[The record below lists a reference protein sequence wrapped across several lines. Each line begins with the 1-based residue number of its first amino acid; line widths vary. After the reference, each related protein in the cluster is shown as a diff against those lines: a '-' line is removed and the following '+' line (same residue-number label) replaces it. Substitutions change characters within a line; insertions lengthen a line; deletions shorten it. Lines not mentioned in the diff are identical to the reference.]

1 MRRMGWI
8 AAWPVGLALGVATA
22 RLARNDPSLAYAG
35 SGVEVAIE
43 LLAGCA
49 VIASGLIWIRRHPRG
64 AFGMQLVA
72 GGCGWF
78 LLEWNNP
85 SVGSPLVFTVGLVLY
100 AAAPPVLA
108 YALLSYPANAL
119 KLLGQAAIALA
130 FAGSVLALGLLPA
143 LVFDPGAQG
152 CGQCPRNLLLVHGS
166 ATLYRQFNRV
176 GVYVG
181 LAWTVLVLTL
191 LIVRVARASFAVR
204 RRLVPVLIPGCA
216 YLGLIA
222 ADFVASVHRGYL
234 ANDPIDRGLWVGE
247 AAALTLV
254 ALAPAW
260 YWLSARRTRTK
271 LARLVV
277 ELSNAPSPGG
287 LEQALARSLGDP
299 GVRLASRIG
308 DGRYVDAEGR
318 KVDLGPDRTAL
329 LRERV
334 EVAVLSHK
342 PGFLDD
348 PGLVE
353 ALTATVR
360 LALDNERLRAEL
372 LAHLTDLRDSRA
384 RIVATGDQERRRLE
398 RDLHDG
404 AQQRLVALV
413 LALGLLSARL
423 QAGPGSDQTLLL
435 CMREA
440 DRELR
445 AALDDLRVLASGI
458 FPSVLGDEGLAAAV
472 EALAEEEPGR
482 IRIQDLPE
490 QRLRPAIESAAYR
503 VIADTVKHALHAPV
517 SVDARVS
524 DGLLVV
530 EIQSDQPPD
539 GRTDLEDRV
548 GALGGTLALDHPTGG
563 RATIR
568 AEIPCAS

>member
-1 MRRMGWI
+1 MRRMGWF
-8 AAWPVGLALGVATA
+8 AAWPAGLALGVATA

-35 SGVEVAIE
+35 SGVAVAIE
-43 LLAGCA
+43 LLAGYA
-49 VIASGLIWIRRHPRG
+49 LIASGLIWIRRHPHG
-64 AFGMQLVA
+64 PFGMLVVA

-108 YALLSYPANAL
+108 FALLTYPANAL
-119 KLLGQAAIALA
+119 RALGQAAIALA

-152 CGQCPRNLLLVHGS
+152 CSQCPRNLLLVHGS

-181 LAWTVLVLTL
+181 LAWAVLVLAL
-191 LIVRVARASFAVR
+191 LVARVARASFPVR

-216 YLGLIA
+216 YLGFVA
-222 ADFVASVHRGYL
+222 ADFVASMHRGYL
-234 ANDPIDRGLWVGE
+234 SNDPIDRRLWLGQ

-260 YWLSARRTRTK
+260 SWLSARRTRAK

-299 GVRLASRIG
+299 GVRLAYRIG
-308 DGRYVDAEGR
+308 DGGYVDAEGR
-318 KVDLGPDRTAL
+318 KVDLGPDCTAL
-329 LRERV
+329 MREGV

-342 PGFLDD
+342 PGLLDD

-372 LAHLTDLRDSRA
+372 LAHLADLRDSRA
-384 RIVATGDQERRRLE
+384 RIVATGDLERRRLE

-404 AQQRLVALV
+404 AQQRLVGLS
-413 LALGLLSARL
+413 LALGLLSTQLRSRSK
-423 QAGPGSDQTLLL
+423 PD
-435 CMREA
+435 
-440 DRELR
+440 R
-445 AALDDLRVLASGI
+445 AA
-458 FPSVLGDEGLAAAV
+458 
-472 EALAEEEPGR
+472 
-482 IRIQDLPE
+482 
-490 QRLRPAIESAAYR
+490 
-503 VIADTVKHALHAPV
+503 
-517 SVDARVS
+517 ARVRQR
-524 DGLLVV
+524 G
-530 EIQSDQPPD
+530 EP
-539 GRTDLEDRV
+539 RAAC
-548 GALGGTLALDHPTGG
+548 GARRPS
-563 RATIR
+563 RACPWHLPR
-568 AEIPCAS
+568 RSRR